1 MDPNQAFVD
10 LLDSLATGDDP
21 VTTLERVVNLQAW
34 LEKGG
39 AAPTNLPWF
48 DSRTPTLRLQS
59 WLRDLQITITTT
71 SLTRSDLENLRFE
84 LTCRLGMIEQ
94 NDFWIRRM
102 LAFLKRELIGR
113 YR

>member
-21 VTTLERVVNLQAW
+21 STTLEHVVNLQAW
-34 LEKGG
+34 LAKGG

-48 DSRTPTLRLQS
+48 DPTPTLRLQS

-71 SLTRSDLENLRFE
+71 SLTRSDLENLQFE
-84 LTCRLGMIEQ
+84 LTARLGMIEQ
-94 NDFWIRRM
+94 NDLWIRRM